1 MALTP
6 IFQGI
11 IIGFTLAVPIG
22 PIGILCIKRSLT
34 DGGRSGFLV
43 GLSGASA
50 DVVYALS
57 AAFGV
62 RLIVD
67 FVSEHEV
74 WVRLFGA
81 FLLMAIGLYM
91 LRSRP
96 TARPPV
102 ASRSLEARSY
112 LSTLLLALTNP
123 MTLFAFM
130 AAFSSIGVQSMT
142 DDAWTLVQ
150 LIVGVFVGSL
160 CWFGLLGVIA
170 RQCRGTVG
178 TRGSLLINRIAGA
191 LLMVFGV
198 VGLFTVLRAL

>member
-170 RQCRGTVG
+170 RQFRGTVG
-178 TRGSLLINRIAGA
+178 TRGILLINRIAGA

>member
-1 MALTP
+1 MTLAPL
-6 IFQGI
+6 FQGI
-11 IIGFTLAVPIG
+11 IIGFALAVPIG
-22 PIGILCIKRSLT
+22 PIGILCIKRTLT
-34 DGGRSGFLV
+34 DGSRSGLLV

-67 FVSEHEV
+67 FVSEQEL

-81 FLLMAIGLYM
+81 LLLVAIGVHM

-96 TARPPV
+96 TLNAPT
-102 ASRSLEARSY
+102 ASRTLEARSY

-130 AAFSSIGVQSMT
+130 AAFSSIGVHDMMG
-142 DDAWTLVQ
+142 DAGSLVL

-160 CWFGLLGVIA
+160 SWFGLLGAVA
-170 RQCRGTVG
+170 RQFSGSVG
-178 TRGSLLINRIAGA
+178 TRGILLINRIAGG
-191 LLMVFGV
+191 LLIVFGII
-198 VGLFTVLRAL
+198 GLIAVLRAL

>member
-1 MALTP
+1 MTLAPL
-6 IFQGI
+6 FQGI
-11 IIGFTLAVPIG
+11 IIGFALAVPIG
-22 PIGILCIKRSLT
+22 PIGILCIKRTLT
-34 DGGRSGFLV
+34 DGSRSGLLV

-62 RLIVD
+62 RLVVD
-67 FVSEHEV
+67 FVSEQEL

-81 FLLMAIGLYM
+81 LLLVAIGVHM

-96 TARPPV
+96 TLNAP
-102 ASRSLEARSY
+102 ASRNLEARSY

-130 AAFSSIGVQSMT
+130 AAFSSIGVHDMMG
-142 DDAWTLVQ
+142 DAGSLVL

-160 CWFGLLGVIA
+160 SWFGLLGAVA
-170 RQCRGTVG
+170 RQFSGSVG
-178 TRGSLLINRIAGA
+178 TRGILLINRIAGG
-191 LLMVFGV
+191 LLIVFGII
-198 VGLFTVLRAL
+198 GLIAVLRAL